1 MSADLYLGTLPIRIY
16 RGIELLMYSGPNSVM
31 CLIIETPVYFD
42 VAEWSPSR
50 WPSEHQPM
58 IINGVPAGRLSC
70 MYVVCVLQ

>member
-42 VAEWSPSR
+42 VAERSPSR

-58 IINGVPAGRLSC
+58 IMKRYRDHDDRTLFIFT
-70 MYVVCVLQ
+70 